1 MNSTVEITAPRDAG
15 STALAM
21 WQLTKPAI
29 TRMVLVT
36 MLCGALVAPQPIDV
50 LRLCIALFGTSVI
63 VAAANALNMY
73 LERDSDAYM
82 ERTRDRPLPSG
93 RLAPDV
99 ALWFGVA
106 SSVVGIACVTF
117 WVNAISGLL
126 GAIALL
132 SYVLVYTPLK
142 RVTPLALYVG
152 AVPGALPPVIGWA
165 SVTGSVDLR
174 AVALF
179 AILFAWQL
187 PHFLAIAVFRQDEY
201 QKAQIVVLP
210 SRVGLR
216 ATKWHIIATSGIL
229 LVITLAPPFIGLGGT
244 LYLVVAAVT
253 GVAFL
258 AYSLAGLRPD
268 AGKPWARSLFF
279 LSLPYLVVVFGALVI
294 SAA

>member
-1 MNSTVEITAPRDAG
+1 MNSTVEIPVQRDAG
-15 STALAM
+15 STALAL

-29 TRMVLVT
+29 TRMVLIT
-36 MLCGALVAPQPIDV
+36 MLCGALVAPQAIDV

-93 RLAPDV
+93 RLAPEV
-99 ALWFGVA
+99 ALWFGVV
-106 SSVVGIACVTF
+106 SSVAGIAGVTL

-165 SVTGSVDLR
+165 SVMGSVDIR
-174 AVALF
+174 ALALF

-201 QKAQIVVLP
+201 QKARIVVLP

-216 ATKWHIIATSGIL
+216 ATKWHIIATSAIL
-229 LVITLAPPFIGLGGT
+229 LAITLAPPFIGLGGT
-244 LYLVVAAVT
+244 LYLVIAAAT
-253 GVAFL
+253 GAVFL
-258 AYSLAGLRPD
+258 GYSALGLRAD
-268 AGKPWARSLFF
+268 AGKRWARSLFF
-279 LSLPYLVVVFGALVI
+279 MSLPYLVVVFGALVI